1 MTLKPLA
8 LVLELIALV
17 LFVSAFVAAPIRWDF
32 VAIGAA
38 LVAVAIVIRQRH
50 GDQ

>member
-17 LFVSAFVAAPIRWDF
+17 LFVSAFLAAPIRWDF
-32 VAIGAA
+32 IVAGGV
-38 LVAVAIVIRQRH
+38 LVAAAIFIRKRH